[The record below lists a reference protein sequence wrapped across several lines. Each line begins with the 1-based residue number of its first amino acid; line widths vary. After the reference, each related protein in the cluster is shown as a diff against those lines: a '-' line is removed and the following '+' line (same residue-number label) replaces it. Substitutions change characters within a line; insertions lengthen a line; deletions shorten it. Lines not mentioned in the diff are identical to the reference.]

1 MLIIGSQAA
10 IFHKLTDKKANDTDV
25 IGTFSELQSLIRAV
39 KEESGIQI
47 SRPLGR
53 KGDKW
58 HIRDGNG
65 WNIEF
70 ELAFQGTSAARLLE
84 IEGVVE
90 GQEAFASKQAL
101 LALKMS
107 HRYLRNSPHFLKTMR
122 DIQAMR
128 AAGIVLDDTMREWLE
143 QREEE
148 TYDYAHPNL
157 NVDKGTFF
165 DDSVKYIYC
174 HDSIHET
181 VALIEEYS
189 DTPDCSGKPRPA
201 YTFYMKDGAQVMT
214 DKEKFF
220 FVHENIR
227 LYGVYEES
235 CVLALERSQIPFDF
249 EPNPRYSFELALMKV
264 CTSITSGWFRQ
275 YAYESYDKV
284 LDLYNE
290 LGEGDYVERFKRN
303 KHLLRPFIP
312 A

>member
-65 WNIEF
+65 WNYEF
-70 ELAFQGTSAARLLE
+70 EIAFQGTSAARLLE

-122 DIQAMR
+122 DIRSMR
-128 AAGIVLDDTMREWLE
+128 AAGIVLDETMQEWLA

-181 VALIEEYS
+181 VALL
-189 DTPDCSGKPRPA
+189 DKPS

-220 FVHENIR
+220 SVSEQVR

-249 EPNPRYSFELALMKV
+249 EPDPRYSFELALMKV

-284 LDLYNE
+284 LDLYLS
-290 LGEGDYVERFKRN
+290 LGKDNYIERFKRN
-303 KHLLRPFIP
+303 AHLLKPFKGSNY
-312 A
+312 

>member
-10 IFHKLTDKKANDTDV
+10 IFHKLSDRPARDTDV
-25 IGTFSELQSLIRAV
+25 IGTFAELQALIRAV
-39 KEESGIQI
+39 KADKGIQI
-47 SRPLGR
+47 SRPIGR

-58 HIRDGNG
+58 HIRDGEG

-70 ELAFQGTSAARLLE
+70 EIAFQGTSAARLLE
-84 IEGVVE
+84 LEGVVE
-90 GQEAFASKQAL
+90 GREAMASKQAL

-122 DIQAMR
+122 DIQNMR
-128 AAGIVLDDTMREWLE
+128 SAGVVMDDTMREWLE

-181 VALIEEYS
+181 VALLE
-189 DTPDCSGKPRPA
+189 KPA

-220 FVHENIR
+220 SVSEQVR

-249 EPNPRYSFELALMKV
+249 EPDARYSFELALMKV
-264 CTSITSGWFRQ
+264 CTSITSGWFREW
-275 YAYESYDKV
+275 AYNHYDKV
-284 LDLYNE
+284 LDLYNQ
-290 LGEGDYVERFKRN
+290 LGTMDYIERFKRN
-303 KHLLRPFIP
+303 AHLLKPFKGSIY
-312 A
+312 